1 MAVQNITQLRRVVF
15 RKWDAGTS
23 SWSVFTLEPDDLGQ
37 DTVMTVNV
45 APRKRSRA
53 SSLGTSETA
62 ISGTF
67 DSFSGSITF
76 LMDTFKNLGQAIQK
90 WNAATYAG
98 ASAGAGNIIWDGTD
112 ICAEGDYMSVVA
124 QGLCD
129 DGSSA
134 DVELT
139 RCVPSV
145 DDDIEIG
152 TGDTP
157 TITLNLNPIVYNS
170 ALHESDGYPQYSV
183 RLGDYDLTTKKRLNA
198 ATGVYSAGGSAQ
210 ELK

>member
-15 RKWDAGTS
+15 RKWDADDN
-23 SWSVFTLEPDDLGQ
+23 SWDVFTLEADDLGQ

-45 APRKRSRA
+45 APRMRSRA
-53 SSLGTSETA
+53 SSLGTAETA

-67 DSFSGSITF
+67 DSFAGSITF
-76 LMDTFKNLGQAIQK
+76 LMDTFKNLGKAIQK
-90 WNAATYAG
+90 WSGATYAG
-98 ASAGAGNIIWDGTD
+98 ASDTAGNIIWDGSD
-112 ICAEGDYMSVVA
+112 LCAEGSYMSVVA
-124 QGLCD
+124 QGICD

-157 TITLNLNPIVYNS
+157 TITLNLHPIVYN
-170 ALHESDGYPQYSV
+170 AGLHSSDGYPQYSV
-183 RLGDYDLTTKKRLNA
+183 RLGDYNLTTKMRLNA
-198 ATGVYSAGGSAQ
+198 TTGAYDSVSESS
-210 ELK
+210 

>member
-1 MAVQNITQLRRVVF
+1 MAVQNITQLRRVIF
-15 RKWDAGTS
+15 RRWDADKK
-23 SWSVFTLEPDDLGQ
+23 SWDVFTLEADDLGQ

-67 DSFSGSITF
+67 DSLSGSITF
-76 LMDTFKNLGQAIQK
+76 LMDTFKNLGKAIQK
-90 WNAATYAG
+90 WNEATYAG
-98 ASAGAGNIIWDGTD
+98 ASVGAGNIIWDGTD
-112 ICAEGDYMSVVA
+112 LCAEGSYMSIVA
-124 QGLCD
+124 QGICD

-157 TITLNLNPIVYNS
+157 TITLNLNPIVYN
-170 ALHESDGYPQYSV
+170 AGLHSTDGYPQYSV
-183 RLGDYDLTTKKRLNA
+183 RLGDYDLTAKKRLNA
-198 ATGVYSAGGSAQ
+198 TTGEYDAVTA
-210 ELK
+210 

>member
-1 MAVQNITQLRRVVF
+1 MATQNITQLRRVVF
-15 RKWDAGTS
+15 RKWDS
-23 SWSVFTLEPDDLGQ
+23 STNTWDVFTLEADDLGQ
-37 DTVMTVNV
+37 DTVMTLNV

-67 DSFSGSITF
+67 DSFTGSITF

-98 ASAGAGNIIWDGTD
+98 ASASAGNIIWDGTD
-112 ICAEGDYMSVVA
+112 ICAEDDYMSVIA

-129 DGSSA
+129 DGSSV

-157 TITLNLNPIVYNS
+157 TITLQLHPIIYNA
-170 ALHESDGYPQYSV
+170 ALHASDGYPQYSA
-183 RLGDYDLTTKKRLNA
+183 RLGDYDLTAKKRLNA
-198 ATGVYSAGGSAQ
+198 TTGSYADASA
-210 ELK
+210 

>member
-183 RLGDYDLTTKKRLNA
+183 RLGDYDLTSKKRLNA
-198 ATGVYSAGGSAQ
+198 ATGVYSAGGSA
-210 ELK
+210 

>member
-15 RKWDAGTS
+15 RKWDADTS

-170 ALHESDGYPQYSV
+170 ALHASDGYPQYSV
-183 RLGDYDLTTKKRLNA
+183 RLGDYDLTTKMRLNA
-198 ATGVYSAGGSAQ
+198 ATGVYSAGGSA
-210 ELK
+210 

>member
-112 ICAEGDYMSVVA
+112 ICADGDYMSVVA

-198 ATGVYSAGGSAQ
+198 ATGVYSAGGSA
-210 ELK
+210 

>member
-1 MAVQNITQLRRVVF
+1 MATQNITQLRRVVF
-15 RKWDAGTS
+15 RKWDASTS
-23 SWSVFTLEPDDLGQ
+23 SWDVFTLEADDLGQ
-37 DTVMTVNV
+37 DTVMSLNV

-98 ASAGAGNIIWDGTD
+98 ATASAGNIIWDGTD
-112 ICAEGDYMSVVA
+112 ICAEDDYMSVIA

-129 DGSSA
+129 DGSTA

-157 TITLNLNPIVYNS
+157 TITLQLHPIIYNANLH
-170 ALHESDGYPQYSV
+170 ASDGYPQYSA
-183 RLGDYDLTTKKRLNA
+183 RLGDYDLTAKKRLNA
-198 ATGVYSAGGSAQ
+198 TTGSYADASA
-210 ELK
+210 

>member
-15 RKWDAGTS
+15 RKWDSDTS
-23 SWSVFTLEPDDLGQ
+23 SWSVFTLEADDLGQ
-37 DTVMTVNV
+37 DTVMTLNV

-98 ASAGAGNIIWDGTD
+98 ASAAAGNIIWDGTD

-129 DGSSA
+129 DGSSV

-170 ALHESDGYPQYSV
+170 TLHTGDGYPQYSV
-183 RLGDYDLTTKKRLNA
+183 RLGDYDLTTKMRLNA
-198 ATGVYSAGGSAQ
+198 ATGVYSAGGSA
-210 ELK
+210 

>member
-1 MAVQNITQLRRVVF
+1 MATQNITQLRRVVF
-15 RKWDAGTS
+15 RKWDASDS
-23 SWSVFTLEPDDLGQ
+23 SWDVFTLEADDLGQ
-37 DTVMTVNV
+37 DTVMSINV

-67 DSFSGSITF
+67 DSFTGSITF

-90 WNAATYAG
+90 WNAATYVG
-98 ASAGAGNIIWDGTD
+98 ASASAGNIIWDGTD
-112 ICAEGDYMSVVA
+112 ICTEDQYMSVVA

-129 DGSSA
+129 DGSTV

-157 TITLNLNPIVYNS
+157 TITLQLNPIIYNA
-170 ALHESDGYPQYSV
+170 ALHSSDGYPQYSA
-183 RLGDYDLTTKKRLNA
+183 RLGEYDLTTKKRLNA
-198 ATGVYSAGGSAQ
+198 TTGAYADVSA
-210 ELK
+210 

>member
-15 RKWDAGTS
+15 RKWDADTS
-23 SWSVFTLEPDDLGQ
+23 TWDVFTLEADDLGQ

-45 APRKRSRA
+45 APRMRSRA
-53 SSLGTSETA
+53 SSLGTAETA

-67 DSFSGSITF
+67 DSFAGSITF
-76 LMDTFKNLGQAIQK
+76 LMDTFKNLGKAIQK
-90 WNAATYAG
+90 WSAATYVG
-98 ASAGAGNIIWDGTD
+98 ASDTAGNIIWDGSD
-112 ICAEGDYMSVVA
+112 LCAEGSYMSVVA
-124 QGLCD
+124 QGICD
-129 DGSSA
+129 DGSST

-157 TITLNLNPIVYNS
+157 TITLNLHPIVYN
-170 ALHESDGYPQYSV
+170 AGLHSSDGYPQYSV
-183 RLGDYDLTTKKRLNA
+183 RLGDYDLTDKKRLNA
-198 ATGVYSAGGSAQ
+198 STGAYESVTES
-210 ELK
+210 

>member
-23 SWSVFTLEPDDLGQ
+23 SWSVFTLEADDLGQ
-37 DTVMTVNV
+37 DTVMTLNV

-90 WNAATYAG
+90 WNAATYVG
-98 ASAGAGNIIWDGTD
+98 ASATAGNIIWDGTD

-129 DGSSA
+129 DGSSV

-157 TITLNLNPIVYNS
+157 TITLNLNPIIYNS
-170 ALHESDGYPQYSV
+170 ALHSADGYPQYSV
-183 RLGDYDLTTKKRLNA
+183 RLGDYDLTTKMRLNA
-198 ATGVYSAGGSAQ
+198 STGVYAAGGSA
-210 ELK
+210 

>member
-15 RKWDAGTS
+15 RKWDSDTS
-23 SWSVFTLEPDDLGQ
+23 SWSVFTLEADDLGQ
-37 DTVMTVNV
+37 DTVMTLNV

-67 DSFSGSITF
+67 DSFAGSITF

-98 ASAGAGNIIWDGTD
+98 ASATAGNIIWDGTD

-129 DGSSA
+129 DGSSV

-170 ALHESDGYPQYSV
+170 TLHTGDGYPQYSV
-183 RLGDYDLTTKKRLNA
+183 RLGDYDLTTKMRLNA
-198 ATGVYSAGGSAQ
+198 ATGVYSAGGSA
-210 ELK
+210 

>member
-15 RKWDAGTS
+15 RKWDATES
-23 SWSVFTLEPDDLGQ
+23 AWSVFTLEADDLGQ
-37 DTVMTVNV
+37 DTVMTLNV

-90 WNAATYAG
+90 WNAATYAD
-98 ASAGAGNIIWDGTD
+98 ASATAGNIIWDGAD

-129 DGSSA
+129 DGSSV

-157 TITLNLNPIVYNS
+157 TITLNLNPIIYNS
-170 ALHESDGYPQYSV
+170 ALHASDGYPQYSV
-183 RLGDYDLTTKKRLNA
+183 RLGDFDLTAKKRLNA
-198 ATGVYSAGGSAQ
+198 ATGAYDAVESA
-210 ELK
+210 

>member
-1 MAVQNITQLRRVVF
+1 MATQNITQLRRVVF
-15 RKWDAGTS
+15 RKWDS
-23 SWSVFTLEPDDLGQ
+23 STNTWDVFTLEADDLGQ
-37 DTVMTVNV
+37 DTVMTLNV

-98 ASAGAGNIIWDGTD
+98 ASASAGNIIWDGTD
-112 ICAEGDYMSVVA
+112 ICAEDDYMSVIA

-129 DGSSA
+129 DGSTA

-157 TITLNLNPIVYNS
+157 TITLQLHPIIYNA
-170 ALHESDGYPQYSV
+170 ALHASDGYPQYSA
-183 RLGDYDLTTKKRLNA
+183 RLGDYDLTAKKRLNA
-198 ATGVYSAGGSAQ
+198 TTGSYADASA
-210 ELK
+210 

>member
-15 RKWDAGTS
+15 RKWDADTS
-23 SWSVFTLEPDDLGQ
+23 TWDVFTLEADDLGQ
-37 DTVMTVNV
+37 DTVMTLNV
-45 APRKRSRA
+45 APRMRSRA
-53 SSLGTSETA
+53 SSLGTAETA
-62 ISGTF
+62 VAGTF

-76 LMDTFKNLGQAIQK
+76 LLDTFKILGQAIQK
-90 WNAATYAG
+90 WNQATYAN
-98 ASAGAGNIIWDGTD
+98 ASATAGNIIWDGTD
-112 ICAEGDYMSVVA
+112 LCAEGDYFSVVA
-124 QGLCD
+124 QGICD

-139 RCVPSV
+139 RCIPSV

-157 TITLNLNPIVYNS
+157 TITLNLHPIVYNAGLHS
-170 ALHESDGYPQYSV
+170 ADGYPQYSA

-198 ATGVYSAGGSAQ
+198 TTGVYDAVDESA
-210 ELK
+210 

>member
-15 RKWDAGTS
+15 RRWDADDN
-23 SWSVFTLEPDDLGQ
+23 SWDVFTLEADDLGQ

-67 DSFSGSITF
+67 DSLSGSITF
-76 LMDTFKNLGQAIQK
+76 LMDTFKNLGKAIQK
-90 WNAATYAG
+90 WNEATYAD
-98 ASAGAGNIIWDGTD
+98 ASVGAGNIIWDGTD
-112 ICAEGDYMSVVA
+112 LCAEGSYMSVVA

-157 TITLNLNPIVYNS
+157 TITLNLNPIVYN
-170 ALHESDGYPQYSV
+170 AGLHSTDGYPQYSV
-183 RLGDYDLTTKKRLNA
+183 RLGDYDLTAKKRLNA
-198 ATGVYSAGGSAQ
+198 TTGAYDAVTSA
-210 ELK
+210 

>member
-1 MAVQNITQLRRVVF
+1 MATQNITQLRRVVF
-15 RKWDAGTS
+15 RKWDASTS
-23 SWSVFTLEPDDLGQ
+23 SWDVFSLEADDLGQ
-37 DTVMTVNV
+37 DTVMSLNV

-67 DSFSGSITF
+67 DSFTGSITF

-90 WNAATYAG
+90 WNQATYAG
-98 ASAGAGNIIWDGTD
+98 ASATAGNIIWDGTD

-129 DGSSA
+129 DGSSV

-157 TITLNLNPIVYNS
+157 TITLQLHPIIYNA
-170 ALHESDGYPQYSV
+170 ALHASDGYPQYSA
-183 RLGDYDLTTKKRLNA
+183 RLGDYDLTAKKRLNA
-198 ATGVYSAGGSAQ
+198 ATGEYADVSA
-210 ELK
+210 

>member
-1 MAVQNITQLRRVVF
+1 MATQNITQLRRVVF
-15 RKWDAGTS
+15 RKWDASTS
-23 SWSVFTLEPDDLGQ
+23 SWDVFSLEADDLGQ
-37 DTVMTVNV
+37 DTVMSINV

-67 DSFSGSITF
+67 DSFTGSITF

-90 WNAATYAG
+90 WNQATYAG
-98 ASAGAGNIIWDGTD
+98 ASATAGNIIWDGTD
-112 ICAEGDYMSVVA
+112 ICTEGDYMSVVA

-157 TITLNLNPIVYNS
+157 TITLQLNPIIYNA
-170 ALHESDGYPQYSV
+170 ALHASDGYPQYSA
-183 RLGDYDLTTKKRLNA
+183 RLGDYDLTAKKRLNVT
-198 ATGVYSAGGSAQ
+198 TGAYADVSA
-210 ELK
+210 

>member
-15 RKWDAGTS
+15 RKWDASTS
-23 SWSVFTLEPDDLGQ
+23 SWSVFTLEADDLGQ

-45 APRKRSRA
+45 APRMRSRA
-53 SSLGTSETA
+53 SSLGTTETA

-90 WNAATYAG
+90 WSAATYAG
-98 ASAGAGNIIWDGTD
+98 ASASAGNIIWDGTD
-112 ICAEGDYMSVVA
+112 TCTDGYMSVVA

-139 RCVPSV
+139 RCMPSV

-157 TITLNLNPIVYNS
+157 TITLNLHPIIYN
-170 ALHESDGYPQYSV
+170 ANLHSSDGYPQYSA
-183 RLGDYDLTTKKRLNA
+183 RLGDYDLTAKKRLNA
-198 ATGVYSAGGSAQ
+198 ATGEYEASASA
-210 ELK
+210 

>member
-15 RKWDAGTS
+15 RKWDADTS
-23 SWSVFTLEPDDLGQ
+23 TWDVFTLEADDLGQ

-45 APRKRSRA
+45 APRMRSRA
-53 SSLGTSETA
+53 SSLGTAETA

-67 DSFSGSITF
+67 DSFAGSITF
-76 LMDTFKNLGQAIQK
+76 LMDTFKNLGKAIQK
-90 WNAATYAG
+90 WSAATYVG
-98 ASAGAGNIIWDGTD
+98 ASDTAGNIIWDGSD
-112 ICAEGDYMSVVA
+112 LCAEGSYMSVVA
-124 QGLCD
+124 QGICD

-157 TITLNLNPIVYNS
+157 TITLNLHPIVYN
-170 ALHESDGYPQYSV
+170 AGLHSSDGYPQYSV
-183 RLGDYDLTTKKRLNA
+183 RLGDYDLTDKKRLNA
-198 ATGVYSAGGSAQ
+198 STGAYESVTES
-210 ELK
+210 

>member
-1 MAVQNITQLRRVVF
+1 MAVQNITQLRRVIF
-15 RKWDAGTS
+15 RKWDADTS
-23 SWSVFTLEPDDLGQ
+23 TWSVFTLEADDLGQ
-37 DTVMTVNV
+37 DTVMTLNV
-45 APRKRSRA
+45 APRMRTRA
-53 SSLGTSETA
+53 SSLGSTETA
-62 ISGTF
+62 VSGTF

-98 ASAGAGNIIWDGTD
+98 ASSTAGNIIWDGTD
-112 ICAEGDYMSVVA
+112 LCADEYMSVVA
-124 QGLCD
+124 QGICD

-139 RCVPSV
+139 RCIPSV

-157 TITLNLNPIVYNS
+157 TITLNLHPIIYN
-170 ALHESDGYPQYSV
+170 ANLHSSDGYPQYSA
-183 RLGDYDLTTKKRLNA
+183 RLGDYDLTAKKRLNA
-198 ATGVYSAGGSAQ
+198 ATGNYEASVSA
-210 ELK
+210 

>member
-15 RKWDAGTS
+15 RKWDADTS
-23 SWSVFTLEPDDLGQ
+23 SWSVFTLEADDLGQ
-37 DTVMTVNV
+37 DTVMTINV

-67 DSFSGSITF
+67 DSFTGSITF

-98 ASAGAGNIIWDGTD
+98 ASATAGNIIWDGTD

-129 DGSSA
+129 DGSSV

-170 ALHESDGYPQYSV
+170 ALHTGDGYPQYSV
-183 RLGDYDLTTKKRLNA
+183 RLGDYDLTTKMRLNA
-198 ATGVYSAGGSAQ
+198 ATGVYSAGGSA
-210 ELK
+210 